1 MRNSNKTLEIQEFS
15 KYKNSPIFA
24 NSNHFFMVY
33 CAKTGE
39 IEE

>member
-15 KYKNSPIFA
+15 KYKNSLIFA
-24 NSNHFFMVY
+24 NSNPISKVY
-33 CAKTGE
+33 FAKTGE